1 MPGPG
6 MAILT
11 ASLAA
16 VEGRVDQGNGR
27 LNIRRQ
33 PVVDELGVMVRDIA
47 ARDEGKQRRPAG
59 IALVERDARAGSNRV
74 RREHAGSRRGFE
86 HMILGRDRRRSPR
99 EPGRSEERRVGKE
112 GVRTLKTWWGA

>member
-59 IALVERDARAGSNRV
+59 IALVERHARAGSKRV
-74 RREHAGSRRGFE
+74 HRAHPSSLKTFGQTIPDS
-86 HMILGRDRRRSPR
+86 DTPPPRS
-99 EPGRSEERRVGKE
+99 EPGTSP
-112 GVRTLKTWWGA
+112 TTPSLIPIA